1 MTTPHPIR
9 ALLASNLCG
18 GPAFRPPSEAE
29 TDTALERFVAQRR
42 EAVIELI
49 HVLDLAINR
58 CANREFGLARMVM
71 ADAFDEETRFQQ
83 ARALTQQLG
92 NLRQLLAT
100 AHNDMAL
107 PFVLNSVRSGLAE
120 LISYQPATH

>member
-1 MTTPHPIR
+1 MNAPHPVR
-9 ALLASNLCG
+9 ALLARNLCG
-18 GPAFRPPSEAE
+18 GPAFKPPSEREA
-29 TDTALERFVAQRR
+29 DTALERFVAQRR

-49 HVLDLAINR
+49 DVLDLAINR
-58 CANREFGLARMVM
+58 CASREYGLARMVL

-100 AHNDMAL
+100 THDDMAL
-107 PFVLNSVRSGLAE
+107 PFVLNSVRNGLAE
-120 LISYQPATH
+120 LIDYQRAIS